1 MPNIFQLTN
10 SSPALVSTS
19 SDRMLSSQYLRVTL
33 KSVLPINRFMLK
45 AVEESDRDMDGETL
59 YIPHSCHSHNHA

>member
-1 MPNIFQLTN
+1 MTN

-33 KSVLPINRFMLK
+33 KSVLPINRFLLK

-59 YIPHSCHSHNHA
+59 HCTVATLIIMLR

>member
-1 MPNIFQLTN
+1 MTN

-59 YIPHSCHSHNHA
+59 